1 MVYVIF
7 LSYKH
12 TYIHTYI
19 HIISYVKHNKSY
31 IHKYVKTCIKS
42 IHKCYTPH
50 LCKRWQKRQQPAQ
63 RTVNIYHDIM
73 RAASHWLPTM
83 YACKYQAYMSTVL
96 HVYYMHCMYCTY
108 SMFCSRHLAQHELF
122 RVNVTFS
129 QLHVK
134 VPLKKFRNDVFGD
147 SLVMHFCT

>member
-7 LSYKH
+7 LSYVH
-12 TYIHTYI
+12 TY
-19 HIISYVKHNKSY
+19 ISYVKHNKSS

-42 IHKCYTPH
+42 IHKCHTPH

-73 RAASHWLPTM
+73 RVASHWLPTM
-83 YACKYQAYMSTVL
+83 YACIYQAYMSTVL

-108 SMFCSRHLAQHELF
+108 SMFCMTNDNNTCNTYIVSPGLGGGH
-122 RVNVTFS
+122 S
-129 QLHVK
+129 QSANQT
-134 VPLKKFRNDVFGD
+134 RRQER
-147 SLVMHFCT
+147 S